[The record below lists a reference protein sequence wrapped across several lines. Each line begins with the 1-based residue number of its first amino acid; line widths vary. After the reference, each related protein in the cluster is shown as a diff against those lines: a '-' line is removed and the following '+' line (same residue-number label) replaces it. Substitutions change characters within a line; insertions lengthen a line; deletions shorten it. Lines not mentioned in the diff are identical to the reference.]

1 MIDIFRL
8 PPRSPSSTPGRH
20 RALGRK
26 RSTGF
31 GVKYESSRRDPEDYL
46 NSNRKRRLIV
56 SYWSSWQQISI
67 SEPFNPWRLLGLHS
81 SQAPFGEVIAAFKR
95 SITQS
100 VPQQRALVSLG
111 YHIITSSGE
120 RYKRVHGTDEY
131 VVRRRDH
138 FFLAACGHVE
148 ELSRVISGKQYLVED
163 KDEYGRTLLYTASK
177 SGFYEVCKF
186 LLEKDASVDE
196 PQRDGSTPLHAAAY
210 FGHER
215 VIKLLLQYGART
227 DIVNK

>member
-1 MIDIFRL
+1 MSDIFRL

-26 RSTGF
+26 RRAGF

-81 SQAPFGEVIAAFKR
+81 SQAPFGEVKAAFKR

-100 VPQQRALVSLG
+100 VPQQTGPLFPRCMWPCRGAFTCDQWQTVS
-111 YHIITSSGE
+111 
-120 RYKRVHGTDEY
+120 
-131 VVRRRDH
+131 
-138 FFLAACGHVE
+138 CG
-148 ELSRVISGKQYLVED
+148 R
-163 KDEYGRTLLYTASK
+163 
-177 SGFYEVCKF
+177 
-186 LLEKDASVDE
+186 
-196 PQRDGSTPLHAAAY
+196 
-210 FGHER
+210 
-215 VIKLLLQYGART
+215 
-227 DIVNK
+227 